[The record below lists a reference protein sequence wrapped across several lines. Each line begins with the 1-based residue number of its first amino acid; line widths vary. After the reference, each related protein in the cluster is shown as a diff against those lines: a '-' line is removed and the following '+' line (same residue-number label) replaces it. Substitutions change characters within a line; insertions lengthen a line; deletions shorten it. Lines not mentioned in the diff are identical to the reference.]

1 MKTRQNRILLILALT
16 LCLALLLPSV
26 GAAAVYV
33 DTYTMD
39 RDDIYY
45 EFYQSNLPIL
55 GVRLASG
62 RLPYGVAMYWEDNKA
77 YITGV
82 PQEPGS
88 FTALFYVSTSDAE
101 IPVDISFGV
110 LDAPATEKPVV
121 TENIEITKS
130 PTGERVEVGGT
141 AKFVARANNS
151 DKIVWRLVSNDTTN
165 TVHCS
170 DAAEYFPGLQVS
182 GLETETL
189 ILSNIPRTL
198 DGWRVEAQFWNGSKH
213 AESYGAEITIVD
225 DNGSPIRNQTQQR
238 PAATEA
244 PAFTFTPSV
253 SGMDMPVDSEARTAN
268 ISIQPESVQLQ
279 PGDSYTISV
288 IATSPNNGT
297 LSYQWYSSATNNRSA
312 ALPISGAS
320 DASFTINQTDGTAYY
335 WVAIWNTKDGSRSQA
350 VYSEPAEVTIVVPS
364 TPTPVPTP
372 VFTPAPTPTPRT
384 LMPANINFQLVLFG
398 IIGVLALIALIG
410 LVIYLRADA
419 KQAEAERGESKD
431 NKRT

>member
-1 MKTRQNRILLILALT
+1 MKTRKSRILCVLALS
-16 LCLALLLPSV
+16 LCLALLLPCA
-26 GAAAVYV
+26 GAFAVYV

-55 GVRLASG
+55 NVRLASG

-101 IPVDISFGV
+101 VPVDISFGV
-110 LDAPATEKPVV
+110 VDAPATQKPVQYAD
-121 TENIEITKS
+121 IEITKS
-130 PTGERVEVGGT
+130 PTGERVEVGGS
-141 AKFVARANNS
+141 AKFVARADNAE
-151 DKIVWRLVSNDTTN
+151 KIVWRLVSNDTTN

-170 DAAEYFPGLQVS
+170 EAEVEFPGLQVA
-182 GLETETL
+182 GLGTETL
-189 ILSNIPRTL
+189 VLSNIPRTL
-198 DGWRVEAQFWNGSKH
+198 DGWRVEAQFWNGNKH

-225 DNGSPIRNQTQQR
+225 DNGSPIRNQVQR
-238 PAATEA
+238 PAVTEA

-253 SGMDMPVDSEARTAN
+253 SGMDMPVDNEAKTAN
-268 ISIQPESVQLQ
+268 ISIQPESVELQ
-279 PGDSYTISV
+279 PGDSYTIGV

-297 LSYQWYSSATNNRSA
+297 LSYQWYSAATNNRSA
-312 ALPISGAS
+312 ALPIGGAQ
-320 DASFTINQTDGTAYY
+320 DASYTINQTDGTAYY
-335 WVAIWNTKDGSRSQA
+335 WVAVWNTKDGARSQA
-350 VYSEPAEVTIVVPS
+350 VYSEAAEVKIAVPA

-384 LMPANINFQLVLFG
+384 MMPANINFQLVLFG

-419 KQAEAERGESKD
+419 KQAEAERGESK
-431 NKRT
+431 NGKQK